1 LDFEVNEEK
10 SFRFLTIP
18 NLISI
23 FRILLILPLA
33 LYVWHSNLKM
43 IVILVLIAIIS
54 DFFDGIIARRFN
66 QISEWG
72 KILDPLADKLAIGTV
87 LIVLFLKQQ
96 VPLWIVIII
105 VGRDV
110 VIVLTGF
117 FIAKKYR
124 FIASS
129 NFIGKVT
136 ANVLAVMVVS
146 YIFNIDVLKK
156 IMTLLAI
163 FLVFLSSYSYLK
175 RFIMIN
181 KAGEDSL

>member
-1 LDFEVNEEK
+1 MNQEK

-23 FRILLILPLA
+23 FRILLIVPLA

-43 IVILVLIAIIS
+43 IIILVLIAIIS

-87 LIVLFLKQQ
+87 LIVLYLRQQ

-110 VIVLTGF
+110 VIVFTGF
-117 FIAKKYR
+117 IIAKKYR
-124 FIASS
+124 FVTPS

-146 YIFNIDVLKK
+146 YMFDIEVLKK
-156 IMTLLAI
+156 IMAPLAI
-163 FLVFLSSYSYLK
+163 LLIFLSSYSYLK
-175 RFIMIN
+175 RFLKIN
-181 KAGEDSL
+181 KASEGRL

>member
-1 LDFEVNEEK
+1 MNQEK

-23 FRILLILPLA
+23 FRILLIVPLA

-43 IVILVLIAIIS
+43 IIILVLIAIIS

-87 LIVLFLKQQ
+87 LIVLYLRQQ

-110 VIVLTGF
+110 VIVFTGF
-117 FIAKKYR
+117 IIAKKYR
-124 FIASS
+124 FVTPS

-146 YIFNIDVLKK
+146 YMFDIEVLKK
-156 IMTLLAI
+156 IMAPLAI
-163 FLVFLSSYSYLK
+163 LLVFLSCYSYLK
-175 RFIMIN
+175 RFLKIN
-181 KAGEDSL
+181 KASEGRL